1 MYMKT
6 WEQLE
11 KEAFDGTI
19 DLNGIEEPEKR
30 AYFASLEQLYLS
42 FRVGAIDRI
51 SAERKKS
58 DLLEKYRRAT
68 SPEYEVYRKYQN
80 AVKKAEL
87 LMSECEKAQTAEEIA
102 ELACKI
108 VSLLTGEDSFA
119 PRQIR
124 KIRKGG

>member
-1 MYMKT
+1 MKT

-19 DLNGIEEPEKR
+19 DMNSIEEPEKR
-30 AYFASLEQLYLS
+30 AYFASLEQLYLA
-42 FRVGAIDRI
+42 FRAGAIDRI

-68 SPEYEVYRKYQN
+68 SPEYEVYRKYQD
-80 AVKKAEL
+80 AIRKAEM
-87 LMSECEKAQTAEEIA
+87 LMSKCEKAQTAEEIA
-102 ELACKI
+102 EIAVQI
-108 VSLLTGEDSFA
+108 VSLLTGEGSFA